1 MIQVLYCNLE
11 LWNIVIGFRCFLAS
25 VMVIADAESPGP
37 LKKRPRLSL
46 KVQKNN
52 ESKDVKVGKEETDQ
66 GGENG
71 KE

>member
-1 MIQVLYCNLE
+1 
-11 LWNIVIGFRCFLAS
+11 
-25 VMVIADAESPGP
+25 MVIADAESPGP

-66 GGENG
+66 GGEKG
-71 KE
+71 KEYKYTSNLLESLDLC

>member
-1 MIQVLYCNLE
+1 MCLQ
-11 LWNIVIGFRCFLAS
+11 AS

-52 ESKDVKVGKEETDQ
+52 ESKDIKVGKEETDQ
-66 GGENG
+66 GEENG